1 MEVLLFDQNQE
12 TLLDC
17 NCLARCYPDAGR
29 DYRCQRVGFYGRQ
42 TPLRPSFSEPAGFCR
57 LMGCGKSFFHPLFTF
72 ETYNSL
78 PFLGEPERSAHRMT
92 GRTAHGRGLRV
103 IAAFKL
109 LKAAALVAVGVG
121 ALKLL
126 HKDVAAIAE
135 HWINMFQVDPRNHFI
150 NLLLAKLSILDDRR
164 LKELS
169 LGTFI
174 YAGIFLLEGVGL
186 ALEKRWAEYFTIIT
200 TSSLLPIEIYE
211 LARRASIGRCLAL
224 GINLAV
230 VAYLIF
236 ELRRF
241 PKKH

>member
-1 MEVLLFDQNQE
+1 
-12 TLLDC
+12 
-17 NCLARCYPDAGR
+17 
-29 DYRCQRVGFYGRQ
+29 
-42 TPLRPSFSEPAGFCR
+42 
-57 LMGCGKSFFHPLFTF
+57 
-72 ETYNSL
+72 
-78 PFLGEPERSAHRMT
+78 MT
-92 GRTAHGRGLRV
+92 EKKVHGRGLRV

-109 LKAAALVAVGVG
+109 LKAAALIAVGVG

-126 HKDVAAIAE
+126 HKDVAAIVE
-135 HWINMFQVDPRNHFI
+135 HWINVFRVDSHNHFI
-150 NLLLAKLSILDDRR
+150 DLLLEKLSILDDRR

-169 LGTFI
+169 VGTFI
-174 YAGIFLLEGVGL
+174 YAGVFFVEGLGL
-186 ALEKRWAEYFTIIT
+186 AMQKRWAEYFTIIT

-224 GINLAV
+224 AINLAV